1 MSRNAQEYIDCLF
14 KRLLAH
20 TRFSPEKSASL
31 SIDLKTKDAPSD
43 VQSRFREIKFSEITD
58 PNKDEGKDTIIDLIP
73 LATGGIAVKM
83 SYKHT
88 KSLVLIGSQIKS
100 EELKNIPLDIFEYDE
115 SPDLALFL
123 ILNKEFEQYFHIK
136 SQVSPENIENILDIV
151 SDSYEG
157 HSVEDVSDFYDSV
170 YTLNINSDS
179 VLTNNTTELVIEL
192 SRFVPSL
199 LHCKDIEFINLINR
213 LSKSEYIDK
222 PMLYDS
228 LISFYSKHAFLDIY
242 RCLEK
247 LFYFAEVYLLR
258 QEFLKNYSNFTL
270 EIKKLKSIL
279 CESKLSWNRTEKVSI
294 TKLFQLVLRNEDGSL
309 DENNFNKI
317 YKESIFGD
325 LNGILKGLVD
335 EIAMTNKK
343 AEYLASGVYKYRN
356 SLVHH
361 EDKEYKKVKKLSAQE
376 WQILANSVAYFL
388 LAFIQKFDNTLEE
401 QS

>member
-1 MSRNAQEYIDCLF
+1 
-14 KRLLAH
+14 
-20 TRFSPEKSASL
+20 
-31 SIDLKTKDAPSD
+31 
-43 VQSRFREIKFSEITD
+43 
-58 PNKDEGKDTIIDLIP
+58 
-73 LATGGIAVKM
+73 
-83 SYKHT
+83 
-88 KSLVLIGSQIKS
+88 
-100 EELKNIPLDIFEYDE
+100 
-115 SPDLALFL
+115 
-123 ILNKEFEQYFHIK
+123 
-136 SQVSPENIENILDIV
+136 
-151 SDSYEG
+151 
-157 HSVEDVSDFYDSV
+157 
-170 YTLNINSDS
+170 
-179 VLTNNTTELVIEL
+179 
-192 SRFVPSL
+192 
-199 LHCKDIEFINLINR
+199 
-213 LSKSEYIDK
+213 
-222 PMLYDS
+222 MLYDS